1 MPPELKRIL
10 LTIPFVILA
19 IVMFIWLVKI
29 LLPGGGQQGE
39 ALKIDDFDRAG
50 YETMSEIRRKECSVM
65 VVGALVILICVLLGG
80 FLGYWA
86 VVSAINGESGSAKSF
101 ELILAFIPAI
111 VLLSLIIIASKR
123 YMHSQQ
129 GTLKEFRQFQTSR
142 RKALAEY
149 EEKRKGTKKA
159 PEKKKVD
166 LRAKRRER
174 AERDKKRR
182 RG

>member
-1 MPPELKRIL
+1 MPPEIKRIL

-19 IVMFIWLVKI
+19 IVMFFWLVRV
-29 LLPGGGQQGE
+29 LMPGGDRRTE
-39 ALKIDDFDRAG
+39 ALKVDEFDRAG
-50 YETMSEIRRKECSVM
+50 YETMPEIRRKECSVM
-65 VVGALVILICVLLGG
+65 VVSVLVILICVLLGG

-86 VVSAINGESGSAKSF
+86 VVSAGHGESGSAKSF
-101 ELILAFIPAI
+101 ELILAFIPAV
-111 VLLSLIIIASKR
+111 VLLSLIIMASKR

-129 GTLKEFRQFQTSR
+129 ETLKEFRQFQTSR
-142 RKALAEY
+142 RKALSEY
-149 EEKRKGTKKA
+149 DDKRKGTKKA

-166 LRAKRRER
+166 LRAKRREK